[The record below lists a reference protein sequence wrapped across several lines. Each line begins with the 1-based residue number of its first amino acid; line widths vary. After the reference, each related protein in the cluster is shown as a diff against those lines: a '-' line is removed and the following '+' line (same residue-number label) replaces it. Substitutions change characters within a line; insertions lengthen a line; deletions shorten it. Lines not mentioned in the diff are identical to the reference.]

1 MFAIEFDTTDDEYM
15 INEIENED
23 DDYSPSAPWK
33 APGMSISDFL
43 PEIWNT
49 E

>member
-15 INEIENED
+15 IDEIENED

-43 PEIWNT
+43 PEI
-49 E
+49 

>member
-15 INEIENED
+15 IDEIENED

-33 APGMSISDFL
+33 APGMTIADFL
-43 PEIWNT
+43 PEI
-49 E
+49 

>member
-15 INEIENED
+15 IDENED

-43 PEIWNT
+43 PEI
-49 E
+49 

>member
-1 MFAIEFDTTDDEYM
+1 MFAIEFDATNDEYL
-15 INEIENED
+15 IDNVDDKETN

-43 PEIWNT
+43 PEL
-49 E
+49 